1 MGEHKLILKG
11 KEAAMRVLFLYLL
24 TGFLGISVSQA
35 FAKDCPSSEKSFK
48 EYKSELQKCM
58 NERGY
63 DLNDNDLKKLTNK
76 KVSLKFYTETSEEI
90 SKDEEAVKNNTAKSS
105 DIVFENKTYSDI
117 SAITNKFSKNIYA
130 IHKSLQKEINL
141 FQTNKVSLPVNEA
154 TLTENLF
161 AGFEQTIS
169 PITEELSDG
178 AEKVSAKTVSESAI
192 ATSGNTGLL
201 IGGGVAVGALA
212 LGGGGGGGGC
222 SAEAITL
229 TSTNQVTEGG
239 TATITA
245 TLAAPSTR
253 NLTINLTVSGET
265 GDISPPSPISIPRGS
280 ASGSS
285 SLVTVD
291 DSIYEGDETK
301 TISSQGRCTIPNSTS
316 LVIAENEQAPRV
328 SFTLSQTS
336 LAENAS
342 LSSEQIIV
350 TATTD
355 QIADEDMTV
364 VFQSNGEGSLSND
377 YFVDGGRNMIIP
389 ALSSTGTGNITSI
402 DDEIYEGDETTS
414 LYINFIEGADAQQG
428 SPSRQSFTITE
439 DDPLPNI
446 TISGA
451 SPSLSGTNRED
462 SADSLTLNISSDR
475 KSKSDI
481 VVVFTANGAGDYAA
495 TIGTDFTVS
504 NATITPFETSG
515 TATVSLIDD
524 NVYDGSIA
532 ETATIVMSSASPGNI
547 DSSSQEIRIS
557 DNDDAPTITLTTST
571 NSVDEKTGAATLTV
585 TASRASD
592 AAINVDLFAAGS
604 AIGNTDYTLGNP
616 SITAYSLTGSTTL
629 TPIDDT
635 IYENSSENVVIEIAD
650 VYGDGATE
658 DGDQQVT
665 VNITEFAL
673 NAGVQLTYDE
683 TAAETRR
690 TSDEFTNFSNG
701 ARNDG
706 EEEFERINLHKAH
719 GYGLRGSGNSVMI
732 TDNCYRNDHPDLTTS
747 ITTYGNVDSCNGAAL
762 LDPGE
767 DHGLKVAGIV
777 AADDNNS
784 GLIGVSPGVNLL
796 LADNGNNSMGTTGS
810 IINASSR
817 FLKLAETHRYATV
830 EYYQPPIASNNSWG
844 YLNVLVTDVTAALPS
859 NNNDPSQAIASTFV
873 GNGETTS
880 SVNSLV
886 QEINDFQEHGVV
898 VWSLDNDNTKTST
911 HILAALPEFY
921 SQLEEAW
928 ITAVNIDISGA
939 KDNET
944 YTRQSAPCLETSEYC
959 LGADATN
966 INSLASNGGY
976 WGYAGQ
982 LGTSFVSPM
991 ISGAIAL
998 LSEAFPNHTPE
1009 ELVDRLLASADNV
1022 WPNDQ
1027 FIVAGSVTFGNGVQ
1041 HSYSTE
1047 HGHGIMD
1054 IYAALQPITASSTP
1068 GGLSGL
1074 RVYVGSENLNDTS
1087 HSLLDT
1093 TLATSLS
1100 FGDAIVEAVKGERN
1114 FFYDAMDGGFA
1125 YDISGHIR
1133 QSGLNAKT
1141 INVYSAVNNLKTFE
1155 LDNYEDESKLSHVK
1169 IGDRTELINL
1179 SLTKGQATLPAQ
1191 NFLKNDNQLI
1201 KNFTQ
1206 YDTPYLSRH
1215 NNSLG
1220 LNAYIKT
1227 DKRSYFFGYNPKI
1240 SDPENSDQLSE
1251 LNDLSFTDTNPFS
1264 SEKSWMKSN
1273 NNSERPGAYEVMSNV
1288 ADREST
1294 ALSFGFNQTINENDT
1309 FGFIAGIADEEN
1321 GFLGLRGTGAFTLK
1335 GAKTETIF
1343 SGVNYSSKVS
1353 ETFSLRAS
1361 ALFASSQM
1369 DNQSNTMFYGSE
1381 DVLSDSYSLIGE
1393 KTNVFGN
1400 DKLEFAISQPNRVS
1414 SGSINIRLSNL
1425 ADMDGNITYANK
1437 KISLDPSG
1445 RQIDVAFAYA
1455 KQFSKDFV
1463 MSTKF
1468 TQTSNLNHIKSSEKN
1483 YSSFVGAKYKKFLF
1497 GAAHM
1502 PYEDEFIFSYSTQ
1515 F

>member
-1 MGEHKLILKG
+1 MKIGFKYNVVT
-11 KEAAMRVLFLYLL
+11 MRVLLVSLFI
-24 TGFLGISVSQA
+24 GFFGISISQA
-35 FAKDCPSSEKSFK
+35 VAKDCPSAEKSFK

-76 KVSLKFYTETSEEI
+76 KVSLKFYTETNEEI
-90 SKDEEAVKNNTAKSS
+90 SKDDEAVKNNTAKSS
-105 DIVFENKTYSDI
+105 DIVFENKNYSDI
-117 SAITNKFSKNIYA
+117 SAVTNKFSKNIYA

-141 FQTNKVSLPVNEA
+141 FNTNKLALPVDKA

-161 AGFEQTIS
+161 AGFEQSIAPPKKELPDS
-169 PITEELSDG
+169 ADEVLTES
-178 AEKVSAKTVSESAI
+178 VTESAI
-192 ATSGNTGLL
+192 TTSGNTGLL
-201 IGGGVAVGALA
+201 IGGGVAVGAFA
-212 LGGGGGGGGC
+212 LGGGGGGGGGC

-253 NLTINLTVSGET
+253 NLTINLTVSGPT
-265 GDISPPSPISIPRGS
+265 DDYSHPSPISIPIGS
-280 ASGSS
+280 SSGTS

-291 DSIYEGDETK
+291 DAIYEGDETK
-301 TISSQGRCTIPNSTS
+301 TISSQGGCTNSTS

-342 LSSEQIIV
+342 LSTEQIII

-364 VFQSNGEGSLSND
+364 YFLSNGEGALRND
-377 YFVDGGRNMIIP
+377 YFVNDGSSVIIP
-389 ALSSTGTGNITSI
+389 ALSSTGAGNISPI

-428 SPSRQSFTITE
+428 SPSRKSFTITE
-439 DDPLPNI
+439 DDPLPNL

-451 SPSLSGTNRED
+451 SSSLSGTKRED
-462 SADSLTLNISSDR
+462 SADSLTLNVSTDRLASSP
-475 KSKSDI
+475 I

-495 TIGTDFTVS
+495 TIGADFTVS
-504 NATITPFETSG
+504 NATILAGETSG

-557 DNDDAPTITLTTST
+557 DNDAAPTITLSTST
-571 NSVDEKTGAATLTV
+571 NSFDEKTGVATLTV

-592 AAINVDLFAAGS
+592 FPVNVSLRTSGTANNG
-604 AIGNTDYTLGNP
+604 TDYSVSNNVTINAL
-616 SITAYSLTGSTTL
+616 SLTGTTPL
-629 TPIDDT
+629 KPINDT
-635 IYENSSENVVIEIAD
+635 IYESPAETAVVDINSVD
-650 VYGDGATE
+650 GDGAAE

-665 VNITEFAL
+665 INITEFAL
-673 NAGVQLTYDE
+673 NAGVQLSYDE
-683 TAAETRR
+683 TSAETRR
-690 TSDEFTNFSNG
+690 SSDEFDNFNG
-701 ARNDG
+701 VGAASVQNPL
-706 EEEFERINLHKAH
+706 EVINAHKAH
-719 GYGLRGSGNSVMI
+719 GYGLDGAGETIMV
-732 TDNCYRNDHPDLTTS
+732 
-747 ITTYGNVDSCNGAAL
+747 VDSCHNSFHPDMQDPIITLYGVVDTCNGA
-762 LDPGE
+762 GY
-767 DHGLKVAGIV
+767 HGATVAGVI
-777 AADDNNS
+777 AADESNDDTLVGVAPGVDLVHAGYNNRTNSVGADSTFYAEKWAQATKFAKDNN
-784 GLIGVSPGVNLL
+784 
-796 LADNGNNSMGTTGS
+796 
-810 IINASSR
+810 
-817 FLKLAETHRYATV
+817 H
-830 EYYQPPIASNNSWG
+830 IAQNNSWG
-844 YLNVLVTDVTAALPS
+844 PSDTPITTIQSNINNNSSTPQAEVADDWTSGLFGPSASDLGGEAVANYVSELDDYQEVGVVVFALSNTAGLNDADTIAALPVL
-859 NNNDPSQAIASTFV
+859 F
-873 GNGETTS
+873 
-880 SVNSLV
+880 
-886 QEINDFQEHGVV
+886 
-898 VWSLDNDNTKTST
+898 
-911 HILAALPEFY
+911 PE
-921 SQLEEAW
+921 LEEAW
-928 ITAVNIDISGA
+928 ITAVNIEILGSVG
-939 KDNET
+939 NET
-944 YTRQSAPCLETSEYC
+944 YSRKSAPCGQTAEYC
-959 LGADATN
+959 IGADGWEIAG
-966 INSLASNGGY
+966 LANNAFFVGSTS
-976 WGYAGQ
+976 
-982 LGTSFVSPM
+982 GTSFVAPM
-991 ISGAIAL
+991 ISGALAILAQ
-998 LSEAFPNHTPE
+998 AFPNHTPE
-1009 ELVDRLLASADNV
+1009 QLVDRILASGDNTWFTPDGNTV
-1022 WPNDQ
+1022 
-1027 FIVAGSVTFGNGVQ
+1027 FANGVT
-1041 HSYSTE
+1041 HGYSTE
-1047 HGHGIMD
+1047 FGHGIMD
-1054 IYAALQPITASSTP
+1054 IYAALQPITLDSNVRLSVYSGQQNIRENGDSISSTTISP
-1068 GGLSGL
+1068 T
-1074 RVYVGSENLNDTS
+1074 R
-1087 HSLLDT
+1087 
-1093 TLATSLS
+1093 S
-1100 FGDAIVEAVKGERN
+1100 FGDSLAIALKGEN
-1114 FFYDAMDGGFA
+1114 NYFYDAMDGGFA
-1125 YDISGHIR
+1125 YDVSSHIR

-1141 INVYSAVNNLKTFE
+1141 INVYSAVNNLKTLE
-1155 LDNYEDESKLSHVK
+1155 LDNNLEDESKFSHVK
-1169 IGDRTELINL
+1169 IGDRTELVKL

-1220 LNAYIKT
+1220 LNAYIET

-1240 SDPENSDQLSE
+1240 SDPENSDQLSV
-1251 LNDLSFTDTNPFS
+1251 LNDLSFADTNPFN
-1264 SEKSWMKSN
+1264 SEKNWMKST

-1309 FGFIAGIADEEN
+1309 LGFIAGIADEEN

-1369 DNQSNTMFYGSE
+1369 DNQSDTMFYGSE
-1381 DVLSDSYSLIGE
+1381 DVLSDSYSLIVE
-1393 KTNVFGN
+1393 KTDIFGN

-1414 SGSINIRLSNL
+1414 SGSMNIRLSNL
-1425 ADMDGNITYANK
+1425 ADMDGNITYTNK

-1468 TQTSNLNHIKSSEKN
+1468 TQTSNLNHIKSSEKE

>member
-1 MGEHKLILKG
+1 MKAGFKHNVVT
-11 KEAAMRVLFLYLL
+11 MRVLFVSLFI
-24 TGFLGISVSQA
+24 GFFWISVSQA
-35 FAKDCPSSEKSFK
+35 VAKDCPSAEKSFK
-48 EYKSELQKCM
+48 VYKSELLECM

-63 DLNDNDLKKLTNK
+63 DLNNNDLKKLTNK
-76 KVSLKFYTETSEEI
+76 KVSLKFYTEKNEEI
-90 SKDEEAVKNNTAKSS
+90 SKDDEAVKNNTAKSS
-105 DIVFENKTYSDI
+105 DIVFENKNYSDI

-130 IHKSLQKEINL
+130 IHKSLQKEINR
-141 FQTNKVSLPVNEA
+141 FNTNKIALPVDEA
-154 TLTENLF
+154 KLTENLF
-161 AGFEQTIS
+161 AGFEQSIAPS
-169 PITEELSDG
+169 KKELPDSADEVLTE
-178 AEKVSAKTVSESAI
+178 TVTESAI
-192 ATSGNTGLL
+192 TTSGNSGLL

-222 SAEAITL
+222 SSTEAITL

-253 NLTINLTVSGET
+253 NLTINLIVSGPT
-265 GDISPPSPISIPRGS
+265 DDYSTPSPISIPLGS
-280 ASGSS
+280 TSGTS

-291 DSIYEGDETK
+291 DAIYEGDETK
-301 TISSQGRCTIPNSTS
+301 TISSRGSCTIPNSTS

-342 LSSEQIIV
+342 LSSGQIIL

-592 AAINVDLFAAGS
+592 AVINVDLFAAGS
-604 AIGNTDYTLGNP
+604 AIRNTDYTLVGP
-616 SITAYSLTGSTTL
+616 SITAYSLTGTTTL
-629 TPIDDT
+629 TPMDDT

-665 VNITEFAL
+665 INITEFAL
-673 NAGVQLTYDE
+673 NAGVQQTYDE
-683 TAAETRR
+683 TSAETRR
-690 TSDEFTNFSNG
+690 SSDEFDNFNG
-701 ARNDG
+701 VGAVSVQNPL
-706 EEEFERINLHKAH
+706 EVINAHKAH
-719 GYGLRGSGNSVMI
+719 GYGLDGAGETIMVVDSCHHSF
-732 TDNCYRNDHPDLTTS
+732 HPDLQDPT
-747 ITTYGNVDSCNGAAL
+747 ITLYGVVDTCSGT
-762 LDPGE
+762 DY
-767 DHGLKVAGIV
+767 HGVTVAGVI
-777 AADDNNS
+777 AADVSNDDTLVGVAPGVDLVHAAYDNRTNSVGADSTYLAEKWAQATKFAKDNN
-784 GLIGVSPGVNLL
+784 
-796 LADNGNNSMGTTGS
+796 
-810 IINASSR
+810 
-817 FLKLAETHRYATV
+817 H
-830 EYYQPPIASNNSWG
+830 IAQNNSWG
-844 YLNVLVTDVTAALPS
+844 PSDTPITTIQSNINNNSSTPQAEVADDWTSGLFGPSASDLGGEAVANYVSELDDYQEVGVVVFALSNTAGLNDADTIAALPVL
-859 NNNDPSQAIASTFV
+859 F
-873 GNGETTS
+873 
-880 SVNSLV
+880 
-886 QEINDFQEHGVV
+886 
-898 VWSLDNDNTKTST
+898 
-911 HILAALPEFY
+911 PE
-921 SQLEEAW
+921 LEEAW
-928 ITAVNIDISGA
+928 ITAVNIEILGSVG
-939 KDNET
+939 NET
-944 YTRQSAPCLETSEYC
+944 YSRKSAPCGQTAEYC
-959 LGADATN
+959 IGADGWEIAG
-966 INSLASNGGY
+966 LANNAFFVGSTS
-976 WGYAGQ
+976 
-982 LGTSFVSPM
+982 GTSFVAPM
-991 ISGAIAL
+991 ISGALAILAQ
-998 LSEAFPNHTPE
+998 AFPNHTPE
-1009 ELVDRLLASADNV
+1009 QLVDRILASGDNTWFTPDGNTV
-1022 WPNDQ
+1022 
-1027 FIVAGSVTFGNGVQ
+1027 FANGVT
-1041 HSYSTE
+1041 HGYSTE
-1047 HGHGIMD
+1047 FGHGIMD
-1054 IYAALQPITASSTP
+1054 IYAALQPITLDSNVRLSVYSGQQNIRENGDSISSTTISP
-1068 GGLSGL
+1068 T
-1074 RVYVGSENLNDTS
+1074 R
-1087 HSLLDT
+1087 
-1093 TLATSLS
+1093 S
-1100 FGDAIVEAVKGERN
+1100 FGDSLAIALKGEN
-1114 FFYDAMDGGFA
+1114 NYFYDAMDGGFT
-1125 YDISGHIR
+1125 YDVSSHIR

-1141 INVYSAVNNLKTFE
+1141 INVYSAVNNLKTLE
-1155 LDNYEDESKLSHVK
+1155 LDNNLEDESKFSHVK
-1169 IGDRTELINL
+1169 IGDRTELVKL

-1240 SDPENSDQLSE
+1240 SDPENSDQLSV

-1264 SEKSWMKSN
+1264 SEKNWMKST

-1381 DVLSDSYSLIGE
+1381 DILSDSYSLIGE
-1393 KTNVFGN
+1393 KTDIFGN
-1400 DKLEFAISQPNRVS
+1400 DKLEFALSQPNRVS
-1414 SGSINIRLSNL
+1414 SGSMNIRLSNL
-1425 ADMDGNITYANK
+1425 ADMDGNIFYTNK

-1468 TQTSNLNHIKSSEKN
+1468 TQTSNLNHIKSSEKE

>member
-1 MGEHKLILKG
+1 MRILF
-11 KEAAMRVLFLYLL
+11 VSTFIIL
-24 TGFLGISVSQA
+24 LGISVSQA

-76 KVSLKFYTETSEEI
+76 KVSLKFYTETNEEI
-90 SKDEEAVKNNTAKSS
+90 SKNDEAIKNNTAKSS

-117 SAITNKFSKNIYA
+117 SAITNNFSKNIYA
-130 IHKSLQKEINL
+130 IHKSLQKEINR
-141 FQTNKVSLPVNEA
+141 FNTNKIALPVDEA
-154 TLTENLF
+154 NLTENLF
-161 AGFEQTIS
+161 AGFEQTLPTIKKELTDS
-169 PITEELSDG
+169 ADEVLTETVTETAIT
-178 AEKVSAKTVSESAI
+178 
-192 ATSGNTGLL
+192 TSGNTGLL

-212 LGGGGGGGGC
+212 LGGGGGGGGGC

-253 NLTINLTVSGET
+253 NLTINLTVSGST
-265 GDISPPSPISIPRGS
+265 DDYSPPSPISIPIGS
-280 ASGSS
+280 SSGTS
-285 SLVTVD
+285 SLVTLD
-291 DSIYEGDETK
+291 DAIYEGDETK
-301 TISSQGRCTIPNSTS
+301 TISSQGRCTLPNSTS
-316 LVIAENEQAPRV
+316 LVIVENEQAPRV

-342 LSSEQIIV
+342 SSTEQIII

-364 VFQSNGEGSLSND
+364 VFQSSGEGALSND
-377 YFVDGGRNMIIP
+377 YFVDGGRRMTIS
-389 ALSSTGTGNITSI
+389 ALSSSGTGNITSI

-414 LYINFIEGADAQQG
+414 LFINFIEGADAQQG
-428 SPSRQSFTITE
+428 SPSSQSFTITE
-439 DDPLPNI
+439 DDPLPNL

-481 VVVFTANGAGDYAA
+481 VIVFTANGAGDNAA
-495 TIGTDFTVS
+495 TIGADFTVS
-504 NATITPFETSG
+504 NVTISSFETDG
-515 TATVSLIDD
+515 VATVNLIDD
-524 NVYDGSIA
+524 NVYDGSTTEA
-532 ETATIVMSSASPGNI
+532 ATIVMSSASLGNI

-557 DNDDAPTITLTTST
+557 DNDAAPTITLTTST
-571 NSVDEKTGAATLTV
+571 NSFDEKTGAATLTV
-585 TASRASD
+585 TANRASD
-592 AAINVDLFAAGS
+592 FPINVSLRTSGTANNG
-604 AIGNTDYTLGNP
+604 TDYSVSNNVTINTL
-616 SITAYSLTGSTTL
+616 SLTGTTPL
-629 TPIDDT
+629 TPINDT
-635 IYENSSENVVIEIAD
+635 IDENPAETAVVEINSVD
-650 VYGDGATE
+650 GDGATE

-665 VNITEFAL
+665 INITEFAL

-683 TAAETRR
+683 TLAETRR
-690 TSDEFTNFSNG
+690 SSAEFGNFNAGG
-701 ARNDG
+701 AASVQNPL
-706 EEEFERINLHKAH
+706 EVINAHKAH
-719 GYGLRGSGNSVMI
+719 GYGLDGAGETIMV
-732 TDNCYRNDHPDLTTS
+732 
-747 ITTYGNVDSCNGAAL
+747 VDSCYNSTHPDMQDPIIALYGSVSICNIGGYHGAT
-762 LDPGE
+762 
-767 DHGLKVAGIV
+767 VAGVI
-777 AADDNNS
+777 AADVSNDNT
-784 GLIGVSPGVNLL
+784 LVGVAPGVDLVHAAYDNLTNSVV
-796 LADNGNNSMGTTGS
+796 ADSTYF
-810 IINASSR
+810 AD
-817 FLKLAETHRYATV
+817 KWAQATKFAKDSNH
-830 EYYQPPIASNNSWG
+830 IAQNNSWG
-844 YLNVLVTDVTAALPS
+844 PTNTPITTVQSNITNNSTTPQVEVAADWRGGSFGNLASDAGGTAVANYVSELDDYQEVGVIVFALSNTAGLNDADTIAALPVL
-859 NNNDPSQAIASTFV
+859 F
-873 GNGETTS
+873 
-880 SVNSLV
+880 
-886 QEINDFQEHGVV
+886 
-898 VWSLDNDNTKTST
+898 
-911 HILAALPEFY
+911 PE
-921 SQLEEAW
+921 LEEAW
-928 ITAVNIDISGA
+928 ITAVNIEILGSVG
-939 KDNET
+939 NET
-944 YTRQSAPCLETSEYC
+944 YSRKSAPCGQTAEYC
-959 LGADATN
+959 IGADAYEITGLA
-966 INSLASNGGY
+966 NSNFYVLST
-976 WGYAGQ
+976 Q
-982 LGTSFVSPM
+982 GTSFVAPM
-991 ISGAIAL
+991 ISGAIAIL
-998 LSEAFPNHTPE
+998 AQAFPNHTPE
-1009 ELVDRLLASADNV
+1009 QLVDRILASGDNTWFTPDGNTV
-1022 WPNDQ
+1022 
-1027 FIVAGSVTFGNGVQ
+1027 FANGVT
-1041 HSYSTE
+1041 HGYSTE
-1047 HGHGIMD
+1047 FGHGILD
-1054 IYAALQPITASSTP
+1054 IYAALQPITSDSNVRLSVYSGQQNLRETGFSISSTTISP
-1068 GGLSGL
+1068 T
-1074 RVYVGSENLNDTS
+1074 R
-1087 HSLLDT
+1087 
-1093 TLATSLS
+1093 S
-1100 FGDAIVEAVKGERN
+1100 FGDSLAIALKGEN
-1114 FFYDAMDGGFA
+1114 NYFYDAMDGGFA

-1141 INVYSAVNNLKTFE
+1141 INVYSAVNNLKTLE
-1155 LDNYEDESKLSHVK
+1155 LDNNLEDESKFNHVK
-1169 IGDRTELINL
+1169 IGDRTELIKL

-1227 DKRSYFFGYNPKI
+1227 DKHSYFFGYNPKI
-1240 SDPENSDQLSE
+1240 SDPENSDQLSV

-1264 SEKSWMKSN
+1264 SEKNWMKST

-1309 FGFIAGIADEEN
+1309 VGFIAGIADEEN

-1369 DNQSNTMFYGSE
+1369 DNQSNTMFFGSE
-1381 DVLSDSYSLIGE
+1381 DVMSDSYSLIGE
-1393 KTNVFGN
+1393 KTDIFGN

-1414 SGSINIRLSNL
+1414 SGSMYIRLSNL
-1425 ADMDGNITYANK
+1425 ADMDGNITYTNK

-1468 TQTSNLNHIKSSEKN
+1468 TQTSNLNHIKSSEKE